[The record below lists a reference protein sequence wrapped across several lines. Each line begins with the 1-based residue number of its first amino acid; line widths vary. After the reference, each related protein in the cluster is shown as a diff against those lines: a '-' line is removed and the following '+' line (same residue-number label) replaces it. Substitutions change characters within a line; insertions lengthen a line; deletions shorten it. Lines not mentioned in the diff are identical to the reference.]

1 MRSLLLSLLALAIGG
16 GQVLAQASDAELPF
30 MARQMGLGLAVPSLE
45 NLRFDT
51 TRVSFNR
58 CDLRMRWFNRREGFE
73 VYAQLV
79 PEPDNGS
86 GLYPHILGG
95 TAIVNAALNS
105 PEDQH
110 FIARYRAG
118 DDDLARL
125 NADWATFW
133 AFTPKPE
140 FSGRKYGYQATYHK
154 EGQGVVHVWV
164 LADKREVVNGEWAYV
179 LPFAAQGI
187 PQ

>member
-1 MRSLLLSLLALAIGG
+1 MRILSALLTVFVLNV
-16 GQVLAQASDAELPF
+16 GQVLAQASMQELPRV
-30 MARQMGLGLAVPSLE
+30 AREMNLSLALPSLDGLA
-45 NLRFDT
+45 FDT
-51 TRVSFNR
+51 TRVSLNR
-58 CDLRMRWFNRREGFE
+58 SDLRMRWRHRRRGFE

-79 PEPDNGS
+79 PEPADGA

-95 TAIVNAALNS
+95 AAVVNAALNS

-125 NADWATFW
+125 HADWAAFW

-154 EGQGVVHVWV
+154 EGRGVVHVWV
-164 LADKREVVNGEWAYV
+164 LADNREIVNGDWAYV
-179 LPFAAQGI
+179 LPFVQ
-187 PQ
+187 